1 MGLFAEMENTQ
12 AYLKCGL
19 LGFAGSGKSTT
30 ATNIATGLV
39 SLLREKG
46 LADGNKPVF
55 FLDTESGAD
64 WVKPLFEKE
73 NIKLFVSK
81 TRAFKD
87 LVTAVSEAEKE
98 ASVLI
103 VDSITHF
110 WTELTTSYAKKKN
123 RTYGLQ
129 FQDWAVL
136 KEEWRRFT
144 DSYVNSNVHIILAG
158 RAGYEYDFFEN
169 EDGKKELEKTGVK
182 MKAENETGYE
192 ASLLVYMERHQ
203 EMGDNG
209 KFAGQY
215 RSATILKDRSRLIDG
230 KVFKNP
236 AFANFLPHVSFL
248 NLGGQQ
254 LGVDVSRNSEELFS
268 VEGKPQWE
276 VDKQAK
282 AIALEE
288 IKDIIVKYY
297 PGQAAADKK
306 AKGDLL
312 ERHLGT
318 RTWERIETLKR
329 FEIEDGRNKL
339 WQELE
344 GRPYEFVKPVDVLD
358 DELPDMNNPLIQEAM
373 LNAKRMSAA

>member
-1 MGLFAEMENTQ
+1 MGLFTEMENTQ

-30 ATNIATGLV
+30 ATNIATGLIT
-39 SLLREKG
+39 LLREKG
-46 LADGNKPVF
+46 LADGNKPAF

-103 VDSITHF
+103 VDSLTHF

-136 KEEWRRFT
+136 KEEWRKFT
-144 DSYVNSNVHIILAG
+144 DLYVNSNLHIILAG

-192 ASLLVYMERHQ
+192 ASLLVYMECHQ

-209 KFAGQY
+209 KLAGQY
-215 RSATILKDRSRLIDG
+215 RTATVLKDRSRLIDG
-230 KVFKNP
+230 KLFKNP
-236 AFANFLPHVSFL
+236 TFANFLPHVSFL

-254 LGVDVSRNSEELFS
+254 IGVDVSRNSQELFS
-268 VEGKPQWE
+268 IEGKPQWE
-276 VDKQAK
+276 IDKQAK
-282 AIALEE
+282 TIALEE
-288 IKDIIVKYY
+288 IKDIIVKYH

-312 ERHLGT
+312 EKHLGT

-344 GRPYEFVKPVDVLD
+344 GRPYEFVKPVDELL
-358 DELPDMNNPLIQEAM
+358 DELPNFDNPIVQEAM
-373 LNAKRMSAA
+373 RNAQSAA

>member
-1 MGLFAEMENTQ
+1 MALFNEMENTQ

-39 SLLREKG
+39 NLLREKQ
-46 LADGNKPVF
+46 LESGNKPVF

-73 NIKLFVSK
+73 SIKLFVSK

-87 LVTAVSEAEKE
+87 LVDAITEAEKG

-103 VDSITHF
+103 VDSLTHF
-110 WTELTTSYAKKKN
+110 WTELTESYAAKKN
-123 RTYGLQ
+123 RKYGLQ

-136 KEEWRRFT
+136 KTEWRRFT
-144 DSYVNSNVHIILAG
+144 DLYVNSNVHIILAG

-203 EMGDNG
+203 KMEEG
-209 KFAGQY
+209 KLLGQY
-215 RSATILKDRSRLIDG
+215 RTATILKDRSRMIDG
-230 KVFKNP
+230 KLFNNP
-236 AFANFLPHVSFL
+236 TFANFLPHISFL

-254 LGVDVSRNSEELFS
+254 LGIDVTRTSESLFTTN
-268 VEGKPQWE
+268 GKPQWE
-276 VDKQAK
+276 IDKQAK
-282 AIALEE
+282 IIALEE
-288 IKDIIVKYY
+288 IKDIIKKYH
-297 PGQAAADKK
+297 PGQSGDEKK
-306 AKGDLL
+306 IKGDLL
-312 ERHLGT
+312 EENFGT

-329 FEIEDGRNKL
+329 FEIEEGRNKL
-339 WQELE
+339 WIKLE
-344 GRPYEFVKPVDVLD
+344 NKPYEFIKPVDDLED
-358 DELPDMNNPLIQEAM
+358 SIPDF
-373 LNAKRMSAA
+373 KGDF